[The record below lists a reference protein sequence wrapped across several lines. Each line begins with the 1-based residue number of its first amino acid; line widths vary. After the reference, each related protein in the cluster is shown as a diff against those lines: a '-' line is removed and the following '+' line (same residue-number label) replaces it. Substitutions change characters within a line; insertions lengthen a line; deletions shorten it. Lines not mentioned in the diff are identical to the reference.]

1 MARSV
6 APPETLAALRT
17 ARDSVNQAIKAARLG
32 HGIRYD
38 TYIAVATLRE
48 LMDEIESAA

>member
-1 MARSV
+1 MARSL

-38 TYIAVATLRE
+38 TYIAVSTLRQLKDE
-48 LMDEIESAA
+48 LETAA

>member
-1 MARSV
+1 MARSL
-6 APPETLAALRT
+6 APPETLAALRM

-48 LMDEIESAA
+48 LMDEIEAAA

>member
-1 MARSV
+1 MSRSL

-17 ARDSVNQAIKAARLG
+17 ARDSVNLAIKAARLG

-38 TYIAVATLRE
+38 TFIAQATLRQ
-48 LMDEIESAA
+48 LMDELEAGA